1 MKKTYIATLLLL
13 LCCTLCSA
21 QKRFF
26 NLTADEVKI
35 DSVMPLFTHSVQLDA
50 HYADS
55 TYTAEILYPEFIDM
69 TAADIARYEELG
81 GEPLAALPQVTVATM
96 VNRKQGV
103 LHISFVPLVERNGK
117 LQKLVSFML
126 DVKSTAKKKS
136 VRRLNAATRS
146 GAGSRYADHSVL
158 ATGKWAKIRVPE
170 SGIYQITDALVR
182 QAGFSDVS
190 KVKVYGRGG
199 ALLNEELTAED
210 LAANDDLEEVPL
222 CIVDGKRLFHAQ
234 GPVYWRSSSA
244 QRVRNPY
251 SDYGYYF
258 ITQSDEGPQTIDRE
272 AFAEQCMKADD
283 RSNVIFEKDQF
294 AWYRG
299 GRRLYA
305 QETIGAKESKSYK
318 LNTAGHTATG
328 TLTVAASANTNTSVM
343 VAINGV
349 EKDTLTVRLN
359 YRTSANSNFDKANDR
374 TRSFAVDNLQGENT
388 ITLTNT
394 GSGQVRLDYISIRTD
409 TPAPLPDLATAT
421 FPAPEYVYNIT
432 NQDLHADK
440 DIQMVIIIPASQ
452 KLRPQAERLKAFH
465 EQHDSLKVRIVPA
478 DELFNEFSS
487 GTPDASAYRNYLKML
502 YDRADNESQLPQYL
516 LLFGDCAYDNR
527 MVTSHFSNF
536 SPDDFLLA
544 FESED
549 SFSETLTYTDDGY
562 FCNLDDGEGVSPIY
576 YDMPDVSV
584 GRFPVRTEAEAKVM
598 VDKTIGYI
606 ENRNAGPWQN
616 IIMFMGDDGNSNVHM
631 SNSYDVST
639 EAEANAPGMHIKRVY
654 WDAYERMSSSTGF
667 TYPDVEAAVK
677 QQQQDG
683 ALVMNYMGH
692 GTLRQ
697 LSHETVLTLYDFQ
710 NFTNTNL
717 PLWVTAACDVMPYN
731 GYEENIGETA
741 VLNPKGG
748 AVAFF
753 GTVHTVVTTKNYSI
767 NRCFMRQLLKKR
779 NGRYQT
785 IGEVQRYAKI
795 ETMTSS
801 NQDDRDRT
809 INKLQYQLLGDPALR
824 LKVPEPTVVFDE
836 INGQKVGTQGVQTLK
851 AGTVV
856 TVKGHVE
863 QGGTTMTSF
872 NGQATLPVRDARE
885 HITCRLNNTSAND
898 GASWAWDYYDHP
910 RTLYSGTDS
919 VSAGTFQFSF
929 AVPLD
934 INYSDERGLMN
945 VYAMDNEKTLLA
957 NGRYDN
963 YRVGGSDSV
972 ANDSIGPSIYC
983 YLNSPDF
990 VNGGEVNST
999 PFFVAQMTDKD
1010 GLNTTGN
1017 GVGHDLELVID
1028 GQMNRTYVLNNNFS
1042 FDFGTYTSGKATY
1055 QIPELE
1061 EGMHTLRFRAWDV
1074 LNNSS
1079 TAELTFNVVHGLTPS
1094 IGSIAV
1100 SENPARTSTTFI
1112 VNHDRSGSNVE
1123 MDIEVFD
1130 MSGRL
1135 LWRHSDSGLQST
1147 STYTYDWNL
1156 TTDTGSQLQTGVY
1169 LYRVRLGSDGATK
1182 TSKAK
1187 KLVVIKKK

>member
-1 MKKTYIATLLLL
+1 MKNRYIATLLLL
-13 LCCTLCSA
+13 LCCTLCGA

-35 DSVMPLFTHSVQLDA
+35 DSVLPLFTHAVQLDE

-55 TYTAEILYPEFIDM
+55 VYTAEILYPEFIDM
-69 TAADIARYEELG
+69 SAADVARYEELS
-81 GEPLAALPQVTVATM
+81 GEDLPTLPQVTTATL

-103 LHISFVPLVERNGK
+103 LHLSFVPLVKRNGK

-126 DVKSTAKKKS
+126 DVKSAAKKKS

-146 GAGSRYADHSVL
+146 TTASRYADHSVL

-170 SGIYQITDALVR
+170 SGIYQLTDAVIR
-182 QAGFSDVS
+182 QAGFSDAS

-199 ALLNEELTAED
+199 ALLSEELLEWELTES
-210 LAANDDLEEVPL
+210 DDLKEVPL

-234 GPVYWRSSSA
+234 GPVYWRSSSQ

-258 ITQSDEGPQTIDRE
+258 ITQSDEGPQTIDQE
-272 AFAEQCMKADD
+272 TFAQECMKADD
-283 RSNVIFEKDQF
+283 RSNVLYEKDQY

-305 QETIGAKESKSYK
+305 QETIGANESKTYK
-318 LNTAGHTATG
+318 LNTAGHTSKG
-328 TLTVAASANTNTSVM
+328 ILTVAASADNNTSVM
-343 VAINGV
+343 VALNGV
-349 EKDTLTVRLN
+349 EQDTLTVRLN
-359 YRTSANSNFDKANDR
+359 YRSSSNNNYDKANDR
-374 TRSFAVDNLQGENT
+374 TRSFNVDNLQAENT

-394 GSGQVRLDYISIRTD
+394 RSGNVRLDYISIRYEE
-409 TPAPLPDLATAT
+409 PAPLPDLATT
-421 FPAPEYVYNIT
+421 SFPAPEYVYNIT

-440 DIQMVIIIPASQ
+440 GIQMVIIIPASQ
-452 KLRPQAERLKAFH
+452 KLRAQAERLKAFH
-465 EQHDSLKVRIVPA
+465 EQHDSLSVRLVPA

-502 YDRADNESQLPQYL
+502 YDRADDASQLPQYL
-516 LLFGDCAYDNR
+516 LLFGDCAFDNR
-527 MVTSHFSNF
+527 MLTSHFSMF

-576 YDMPDVSV
+576 YDMPDVAV
-584 GRFPVRTEAEAKVM
+584 GRFPVRTEAEAKAM
-598 VDKTIGYI
+598 VDKTIAYI
-606 ENRNAGPWQN
+606 ENQNAGPWQN

-631 SNSYDVST
+631 SDSYTVST
-639 EAEANAPGMHIKRVY
+639 EAEALAPGMHIKRVY

-677 QQQQDG
+677 QQQQNG

-692 GTLRQ
+692 ATLRQ

-710 NFTNTNL
+710 NFSNTNL
-717 PLWVTAACDVMPYN
+717 PLWITAACDVMPFD
-731 GYEENIGETA
+731 GYDENIGETA

-748 AVAFF
+748 AIAFY
-753 GTVHTVVTTKNYSI
+753 GTVHTVVTTKNAAI

-779 NGRYQT
+779 NGRYLT

-795 ETMTSS
+795 ETMTTGMSE
-801 NQDDRDRT
+801 DRDRT

-824 LKVPEPTVVFDE
+824 LKVAEPAAIIDE
-836 INGQKVGTQGVQTLK
+836 INGQKVGSQGIQTLK
-851 AGTVV
+851 AGSVV

-863 QGGTTMTSF
+863 QGGSTLTSF
-872 NGQATLPVRDARE
+872 NGQATLTVRDARE
-885 HITCRLNNTSAND
+885 HIICRLNNSLANE

-910 RTLYSGTDS
+910 RTLFSGTDS
-919 VSAGTFQFSF
+919 VNAGTFQFSF

-934 INYSDERGLMN
+934 VNYSDEQGLMN
-945 VYAMDNEKTLLA
+945 IFAVNNEKNFTA
-957 NGRYDN
+957 NGFSNN
-963 YRVGGSDSV
+963 YRVGGSDAV
-972 ANDSIGPSIYC
+972 ANDSIGPSIFC
-983 YLNSPDF
+983 YLNTPDF

-999 PFFVAQMTDKD
+999 PFFVAQITDKD

-1028 GQMNRTYVLNNNFS
+1028 GQMNRTYVLNNSFN

-1055 QIPELE
+1055 QIPTLD

-1079 TAELTFNVVHGLTPS
+1079 TAELTFNVVHGLTPT
-1094 IGSIAV
+1094 IGSINV
-1100 SENPARTSTTFI
+1100 SENPARTGTTFI

-1135 LWRHSDSGLQST
+1135 LWRHSESGMQNT

-1169 LYRVRLGSDGATK
+1169 LYRVRLGSDGGTK

-1187 KLVVIKKK
+1187 KLVIIKNK